1 MYIGFL
7 GVDLPLEHE
16 PMPSSREMTAPA
28 VSTFN
33 HLDKRDKLYIDD
45 FLIAVIHALS
55 TLVHYSPRS
64 AGGVGAASGW
74 CGLLLPFGC

>member
-1 MYIGFL
+1 
-7 GVDLPLEHE
+7 
-16 PMPSSREMTAPA
+16 MPSSREMTAPA

-55 TLVHYSPRS
+55 TLVHYFVQVAYVSN
-64 AGGVGAASGW
+64 V
-74 CGLLLPFGC
+74 